1 MDRYVISYVRERIKG
16 RQTRGTVPMQ
26 EHGRSIFIVDDEE
39 SVLKALKS
47 HLAEEGYRVIQSP
60 GGKGVFEQIKGS
72 GCELLICDIDMETVD
87 GVDLLEFSRENIDST
102 PVIMLT
108 GDSDASGAAEVV
120 KKGAFDCITK
130 PLKKENLLET
140 IRKAFDWRDLLLR
153 NRRLEVELQ
162 DLKMALEF
170 RVAERTRELS
180 DKVEKLSAAL
190 SETKSANIQFVNVLA
205 ETIESN
211 DRFTKGHCNRM
222 RYLSM
227 ELGRYV
233 GLTPEEIEVLEYASL
248 LHDLGNMKIS
258 ETILNKNGPLT
269 ESECGEIRCH
279 PTIGE
284 RMLRVIPLM
293 GRVAGVIASH
303 HESYDGTGY
312 PKGLKGD
319 DIPVLSRIIA
329 VADAFDAMSSD
340 RPYRKGLEL
349 KVVLGELERAAGTQ
363 FDPELVKIFIE
374 KKVYSFVKN

>member
-1 MDRYVISYVRERIKG
+1 MRERYLI
-16 RQTRGTVPMQ
+16 RYMLRRGQGPAGARTIPMQ
-26 EHGRSIFIVDDEE
+26 EHRRSIFIVDGEE
-39 SVLKALKS
+39 PIRKALKN
-47 HLAEEGYRVIQSP
+47 HLTEEGYRVIQSP
-60 GGKGVFEQIKGS
+60 GGSGLIEKLKGS
-72 GCELLICDIDMETVD
+72 SYELLICDIETVD
-87 GVDLLEFSRENIDST
+87 GVDLLEFSREHVDSV

-108 GDSDASGAAEVV
+108 GDSDTSGAATVV

-140 IRKAFDWRDLLLR
+140 IRKAFDFRDLLLR

-162 DLKMALEF
+162 SLKMAFELK
-170 RVAERTRELS
+170 VAERTRELS
-180 DKVEKLSAAL
+180 ERVEKLSAAF
-190 SETKSANIQFVNVLA
+190 SETKSANIQFVNILA

-211 DRFTKGHCNRM
+211 DRFTAGHCNRM
-222 RYLSM
+222 RFLSV
-227 ELGRYV
+227 ELGRHV
-233 GLTPEEIEVLEYASL
+233 GLTPEEMEVLEYASL
-248 LHDLGNMKIS
+248 LHDLGNIKIS

-269 ESECGEIRCH
+269 APECFEIRRH

-293 GRVAGVIASH
+293 ERVARVIASH

-312 PKGLKGD
+312 PKGLKGA
-319 DIPVLSRIIA
+319 DIPIMSRIIA

-349 KVVLGELERAAGTQ
+349 EVVLGELTRAAGTQ